1 MFRTNSGSISLRKGI
16 RELER
21 PINLAEGVEL
31 VGLSSKSKKAKNL
44 TLIVDNLER
53 CVIIQNSL
61 TL

>member
-21 PINLAEGVEL
+21 PINLAEGVGL
-31 VGLSSKSKKAKNL
+31 VGFSSKSKKAKNL
-44 TLIVDNLER
+44 TLTVDNLER
-53 CVIIQNSL
+53 CVIIQNGL

>member
-21 PINLAEGVEL
+21 PINLAEGVGL
-31 VGLSSKSKKAKNL
+31 VGLSSKSKKAENL
-44 TLIVDNLER
+44 TSTVDNLER

>member
-21 PINLAEGVEL
+21 PINLAEGVGL

-44 TLIVDNLER
+44 TLTVDNIER

>member
-21 PINLAEGVEL
+21 PINLAEGVGL

>member
-21 PINLAEGVEL
+21 PINLAEGVGL
-31 VGLSSKSKKAKNL
+31 VGLSSKSKKAENL
-44 TLIVDNLER
+44 TLTVDNLER

>member
-21 PINLAEGVEL
+21 PINLAEGVGL

-44 TLIVDNLER
+44 TSTVDNLGR

-61 TL
+61 AL

>member
-1 MFRTNSGSISLRKGI
+1 MRKGI

-21 PINLAEGVEL
+21 PINLAEGVGL

-44 TLIVDNLER
+44 TLTVDNLER

>member
-21 PINLAEGVEL
+21 PINPAEGVGL

-44 TLIVDNLER
+44 ALTVDNLER

>member
-1 MFRTNSGSISLRKGI
+1 MRKGI

-21 PINLAEGVEL
+21 PINLAEGVGL

-44 TLIVDNLER
+44 KLTVDNLER

-61 TL
+61 AL

>member
-1 MFRTNSGSISLRKGI
+1 MRKGI

-21 PINLAEGVEL
+21 PINLAEGVGL
-31 VGLSSKSKKAKNL
+31 VGLSSKSKKAENL
-44 TLIVDNLER
+44 TLTVDNLER